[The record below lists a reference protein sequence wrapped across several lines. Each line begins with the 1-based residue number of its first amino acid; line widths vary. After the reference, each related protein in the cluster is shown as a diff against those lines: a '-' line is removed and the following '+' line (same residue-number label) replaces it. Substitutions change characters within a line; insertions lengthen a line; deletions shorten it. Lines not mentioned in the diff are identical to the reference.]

1 MTDHVGRYQLSK
13 ELKEFIREQI
23 HSVVMLEVLLLLHRN
38 QPRSLGAADLATEL
52 GIDEEVAKEQLSAL
66 VAIELIAYSE
76 DNEPL
81 YWYYPSDPDH
91 ASLVNDLAVAYSK
104 QRIPVLSLILAK
116 RPDRIRLFAEAFRL
130 VKGND

>member
-1 MTDHVGRYQLSK
+1 MGRHQLSK

-23 HSVVMLEVLLLLHRN
+23 HSVVMLEILLLLHRN
-38 QPRSLGAADLATEL
+38 QPRSFRAIELATEL
-52 GIDEEVAKEQLSAL
+52 GIEEDVANEQLSAL
-66 VAIELIAYSE
+66 VAIELIAQSD

-81 YWYYPSDPDH
+81 YRYYPLDSKRV
-91 ASLVNDLAVAYSK
+91 SLVNDLAVAYSR

-130 VKGND
+130 VEGND